1 MSDKKKE
8 SDLKTGALG
17 FPEALATA
25 VGLIIASSVLLTATQ
40 GFGVAGGVFAIAIII
55 AFVIMLCQNTSF
67 AEMAGMLPTS
77 GAVYDYIAAGL
88 GRFWAIT
95 GTLAAFLVVHIFAGT
110 AEFLATGLFA
120 QVNFPVLGAIPAWI
134 IGTVIVVIFGIVNY
148 LGIDVFGR
156 VELYMTAFMWGTL
169 MIFSLIGVFKT
180 PVSGIEG
187 FFGVSQIGA
196 SFPVILAMV
205 GLAMFLFVG
214 VEYVTPLA
222 PELKDS
228 SRNVTRALF
237 WGVTLVGLAMFLYG
251 AAIARQVPNEVL
263 DPASGL
269 TLFDTPLPIPA
280 FAESIFGN
288 FGRIW
293 LGLAVLL
300 AGCATLNTIIA
311 GLPRILYGMAKDGS
325 FPAMF
330 GKLHPTY
337 KTPVNGIILA
347 VVIPIVVGFTASMMY
362 GDGAIDAI
370 FTLIL
375 AAVCAW
381 IFSYIL
387 VNISVIMMR
396 QRHPNIERPYKA
408 PFYPIP
414 QIVATVGMLLTLWFI
429 APPFLTRAQIY
440 IPFAIVIIVCA
451 VMALA
456 LTYGMGKN
464 DPWAPVDPNTILEEE
479 GLISGD

>member
-1 MSDKKKE
+1 MSDKNSSELKK
-8 SDLKTGALG
+8 GALG

-40 GFGVAGGVFAIAIII
+40 GFGVAGGVFAISIVI
-55 AFVIMLCQNTSF
+55 AFVIMMCQNTSF
-67 AEMAGMLPTS
+67 AEMAGIMPTS
-77 GAVYDYIAAGL
+77 GAIYDYIAAGL

-95 GTLAAFLVVHIFAGT
+95 GTLAAFLVVHIFAGS
-110 AEFLATGLFA
+110 AEALATGLFA

-134 IGTVIVVIFGIVNY
+134 IGSVIVIIFGVVNF

-156 VELYMTAFMWGTL
+156 VELIMTAFMWGTL
-169 MIFSLIGVFKT
+169 MIFSVIGVFKA
-180 PVSGIEG
+180 PVAELDG
-187 FFGVSQIGA
+187 FFGASQIGA

-228 SRNVTRALF
+228 SRTVTRALF
-237 WGVTLVGLAMFLYG
+237 WGVTLVGIAMFLYG
-251 AAIARQVPNEVL
+251 GAIARQVPNEVL
-263 DPASGL
+263 DPATGL
-269 TLFDTPLPIPA
+269 TMFDTPLPIPA
-280 FAESIFGN
+280 FAESIFGR
-288 FGRIW
+288 FGVIW
-293 LGLAVLL
+293 LGIAVLL

-330 GKLHPTY
+330 AKLHPRY

-347 VVIPIVVGFTASMMY
+347 VIIPIVVTFIAYSRF

-370 FTLIL
+370 FYLIL

-387 VNISVIMMR
+387 VDISVIMLR
-396 QRHPNIERPYKA
+396 QSHPNIHRPYKT
-408 PFYPIP
+408 PFYPLP
-414 QIVATVGMLLTLWFI
+414 QIIAIVGMLVTLWNI

-440 IPFAIVIIVCA
+440 IPFAIVLVICA
-451 VMALA
+451 ILA
-456 LTYGMGKN
+456 LVFTYGLGN
-464 DPWAPVDPNTILEEE
+464 SNPWERVDPAEILEEE
-479 GLISGD
+479 GIISGD

>member
-1 MSDKKKE
+1 MSEKGSELKK
-8 SDLKTGALG
+8 GALG

-40 GFGVAGGVFAIAIII
+40 GFGVAGGVFAIAIVI

-67 AEMAGMLPTS
+67 AEMAGILPTS
-77 GAVYDYIAAGL
+77 GAIYDYIAAGL

-95 GTLAAFLVVHIFAGT
+95 GTLAAFLVVHAFAGT
-110 AEFLATGLFA
+110 AEALSTGLFA
-120 QVNFPVLGAIPAWI
+120 QVNFPFLGAIPAWI
-134 IGTVIVVIFGIVNY
+134 IGSVVVLIFGVVNY
-148 LGIDVFGR
+148 LGIDVFGK

-169 MIFSLIGVFKT
+169 MIFSVIGVLKT

-187 FFGVSQIGA
+187 FFGASQIGGGL
-196 SFPVILAMV
+196 PVIVAMV

-228 SRNVTRALF
+228 SNTITRSLF
-237 WGVTLVGLAMFLYG
+237 IGVTMVAIAMFLYG
-251 AAIARQVPNEVL
+251 AAVARQVPNEVL
-263 DPASGL
+263 DPATGL
-269 TLFDTPLPIPA
+269 TLFDTPLAIPA
-280 FAESIFGN
+280 FAESIMGRFGV
-288 FGRIW
+288 IW

-347 VVIPIVVGFTASMMY
+347 VAIPIVISFVSYTMY
-362 GDGAIDAI
+362 GDGVIDAI

-387 VNISVIMMR
+387 VNISVIMLR
-396 QRHPNIERPYKA
+396 QSHPNIHRPFKT

-414 QIVATVGMLLTLWFI
+414 QIVAIVGMSLTLWNI
-429 APPFLTRAQIY
+429 APPFLTRADIF
-440 IPFAIVIIVCA
+440 IPFGIVMAICA
-451 VMALA
+451 VIALIY
-456 LTYGMGKN
+456 TYGVAGTN
-464 DPWAPVDPNTILEEE
+464 PWARV
-479 GLISGD
+479 

>member
-1 MSDKKKE
+1 MSDKGSE
-8 SDLKTGALG
+8 LKRGALG

-67 AEMAGMLPTS
+67 AEMAGILPTS
-77 GAVYDYIAAGL
+77 GAIYDYIAAGL

-95 GTLAAFLVVHIFAGT
+95 GTLAAFLVVHAFAGT
-110 AEFLATGLFA
+110 AEALSTGLFA
-120 QVNFPVLGAIPAWI
+120 QVNFPFLGSIPAWI
-134 IGTVIVVIFGIVNY
+134 IGSVVVLIFGVVNY
-148 LGIDVFGR
+148 LGIDVFGK

-169 MIFSLIGVFKT
+169 MIFSVIGVLKA

-187 FFGVSQIGA
+187 FFGASQIGGG
-196 SFPVILAMV
+196 FGVIIAMV

-228 SRNVTRALF
+228 SNTITRALF
-237 WGVTLVGLAMFLYG
+237 IGVTLVAIAMFLYG
-251 AAIARQVPNEVL
+251 AAVARQVPNEVL

-269 TLFDTPLPIPA
+269 TLFDTPLAIPA
-280 FAESIFGN
+280 FAESIMGGFGVV
-288 FGRIW
+288 W

-347 VVIPIVVGFTASMMY
+347 VVIPIVISFISFTMY
-362 GDGAIDAI
+362 GDGVIDAI

-387 VNISVIMMR
+387 VNLSVIMLR
-396 QRHPNIERPYKA
+396 QSHPNIARPYKT
-408 PFYPIP
+408 PLYPLP
-414 QIVATVGMLLTLWFI
+414 QIIAIIGMLLTIWNI
-429 APPFLTRAQIY
+429 APPFLTRADIY
-440 IPFAIVIIVCA
+440 IPFAIVLAVCA
-451 VMALA
+451 VIALVY
-456 LTYGMGKN
+456 TYGVSGVN
-464 DPWAPVDPNTILEEE
+464 PWARVEPEEILHEQ
-479 GLISGD
+479 GLSAGD